1 MTAATVASFLIS
13 TVMVTWPVKGR
24 MHLTSP
30 AENAVN
36 LKSGNGW
43 SKTLPEETTGPPGGI
58 CWRPR
63 CCASEAG
70 GGSASAATRA
80 TVSNGADRGMTEPLS
95 LPGAAPCDLVVS
107 RAPGFRCALTL
118 PRRRHLRQI
127 APVLLIRRP
136 AGSLHE
142 FVNVGVPLWTKRT
155 YRDICFLSAFGGK
168 ADMGR
173 SRWWLCSDA
182 TDPKRTKTGLKSRSA
197 AAAFGRIVVC
207 HSL

>member
-107 RAPGFRCALTL
+107 RAPGFRCAWTL

-142 FVNVGVPLWTKRT
+142 FVNVRTGRRCPALDKADLPRHLLFVRFSEAKRT
-155 YRDICFLSAFGGK
+155 WGG
-168 ADMGR
+168 
-173 SRWWLCSDA
+173 
-182 TDPKRTKTGLKSRSA
+182 A
-197 AAAFGRIVVC
+197 AGGFAPT
-207 HSL
+207 L

>member
-43 SKTLPEETTGPPGGI
+43 SKTLPEETIGPPGGI

-63 CCASEAG
+63 GWAGSAG
-70 GGSASAATRA
+70 GRRQGERCDGNDGEQWSGSWHDRA
-80 TVSNGADRGMTEPLS
+80 PYHYRELRLAIS
-95 LPGAAPCDLVVS
+95 LFC
-107 RAPGFRCALTL
+107 RAPGFSCALTL
-118 PRRRHLRQI
+118 PRRRHSRQI
-127 APVLLIRRP
+127 APVLLIRRL

-142 FVNVGVPLWTKRT
+142 VVNVRT
-155 YRDICFLSAFGGK
+155 AR
-168 ADMGR
+168 R
-173 SRWWLCSDA
+173 
-182 TDPKRTKTGLKSRSA
+182 
-197 AAAFGRIVVC
+197 
-207 HSL
+207 